1 MYNPV
6 VIYIK
11 SVGTGKMKT
20 IEVDEQIYRYIA
32 SRTLH
37 IGESASDILRRL
49 LALPLDASDEPAVFA
64 VASHNTNSEPTIG
77 VSADVLANLL
87 DNAQLAKEESAIARF
102 LLILSALYRAQPDA
116 FRLGA
121 DIKGR
126 KRVYFAEDPQALL
139 DNGTTTKPKPIPE
152 TPYWVI
158 TNTNTGRKRLIIEQ
172 LMQAMGYSAEIIAE
186 VCNKV

>member
-1 MYNPV
+1 
-6 VIYIK
+6 
-11 SVGTGKMKT
+11 MKT
-20 IEVDEQIYRYIA
+20 IEVDDQIYRYIA

-49 LALPLDASDEPAVFA
+49 LALPSDAD
-64 VASHNTNSEPTIG
+64 PTISA
-77 VSADVLANLL
+77 VSVHEATPEHIGEVSTDVLFTLL
-87 DNAQLAKEESAIARF
+87 NDVQLAKEESAIARF
-102 LLILSALYRAQPDA
+102 MLILSALYRSQPDA
-116 FRLGA
+116 FRRAA

-126 KRVYFAEDPQALL
+126 KRIYFAEDPQALL
-139 DNGTTTKPKPIPE
+139 DNGTTTKPKPVPE

-172 LMQAMGYSAEIIAE
+172 LMQAMGYSAETIAE

>member
-1 MYNPV
+1 
-6 VIYIK
+6 
-11 SVGTGKMKT
+11 MKT
-20 IEVDEQIYRYIA
+20 IEVDDQIYRYIA

-49 LALPLDASDEPAVFA
+49 LALPQDSGTEPAVSA
-64 VASHNTNSEPTIG
+64 VSGHEAATELANED
-77 VSADVLANLL
+77 SADVLAALL
-87 DNAQLAKEESAIARF
+87 NDAQLAKEESAIARF
-102 LLILSALYRAQPDA
+102 MLILSALYRSQPDA
-116 FRLGA
+116 FRRAA

-126 KRVYFAEDPQALL
+126 KRIYFAEDPQALL
-139 DNGTTTKPKPIPE
+139 DNGTTTKPKPVPE

-172 LMQAMGYSAEIIAE
+172 LMQAMGYSAETIAE

>member
-1 MYNPV
+1 
-6 VIYIK
+6 
-11 SVGTGKMKT
+11 MKT

-49 LALPLDASDEPAVFA
+49 LALPLDTSME
-64 VASHNTNSEPTIG
+64 ST
-77 VSADVLANLL
+77 VSAVLEQKTDAESITEASTDVLTKLI
-87 DNAQLAKEESAIARF
+87 DDAQLAKEESAIARF
-102 LLILSALYRAQPDA
+102 MLILSALYRAQPEV
-116 FRLGA
+116 FSRGA

-126 KRVYFAEDPQALL
+126 KRIYFAEDPQALL
-139 DNGTTTKPKPIPE
+139 DNGKTTKPKPVPE

-172 LMQAMGYSAEIIAE
+172 LMQAMGYSAETIAE

>member
-1 MYNPV
+1 
-6 VIYIK
+6 
-11 SVGTGKMKT
+11 MKT

-49 LALPLDASDEPAVFA
+49 LALPLD
-64 VASHNTNSEPTIG
+64 TEPTVALG
-77 VSADVLANLL
+77 HEANAEQTDEVSADVLTMLL

-102 LLILSALYRAQPDA
+102 MLILSALYRSQPDA
-116 FRLGA
+116 FRHAA

-126 KRVYFAEDPQALL
+126 KRIYFAEDPQALL
-139 DNGTTTKPKPIPE
+139 DNGKTTKPKPVPE

-172 LMQAMGYSAEIIAE
+172 LMQAMGYSAETIAE

>member
-1 MYNPV
+1 
-6 VIYIK
+6 
-11 SVGTGKMKT
+11 MKT
-20 IEVDEQIYRYIA
+20 IEVDEQLYRYIA

-49 LALPLDASDEPAVFA
+49 LSLPTEAVPANALEDHLTQQEAESIAPEQLLKMNLDEV
-64 VASHNTNSEPTIG
+64 
-77 VSADVLANLL
+77 
-87 DNAQLAKEESAIARF
+87 QLSKEESAIARF
-102 LLILSALYRAQPDA
+102 MLILSALYRAQPDNFSQA
-116 FRLGA
+116 A

-126 KRVYFAEDPQALL
+126 KRIYFAQDPQALL
-139 DNGTTTKPKPIPE
+139 ENGNTTKPKQVPD

-172 LMQAMGYSAEIIAE
+172 LMQAMGYSADTTAE